1 MPSVRG
7 RKGTRPRANS
17 AHSAASAPN
26 PLLAA
31 ESDARLKPA
40 ALTFLLQPGEASES
54 GATRGGEGGASPLI
68 INGRPTKQ
76 CLGYQPANC
85 GLLDE

>member
-40 ALTFLLQPGEASES
+40 ALTFLLQPSEASES
-54 GATRGGEGGASPLI
+54 GATRGGEGGGGVSTDHQW
-68 INGRPTKQ
+68 PTDQ
-76 CLGYQPANC
+76 TMLGVSTC
-85 GLLDE
+85 